1 MENIFWHVSDPRHA
15 DYGNFID
22 IEQITQLIGPSEDY
36 IKSFLIR
43 LTGRTIRQYGS
54 TFTDDHMACVPNR
67 NRDWLTC
74 SMPVKVAQQTFQV
87 PKFHVYGRPSSKMNY
102 IRTQYPLYISAD
114 AAAFIDYVGG
124 AAGKLPSHQFRANI
138 EEQSMREEI
147 RRNFKHIGI
156 YPEVIRARY
165 NITNQVGGK
174 STGNSQCTPQFLEQ
188 YYHARDLN
196 IFWKLYGGDI
206 VHKDWFYLLISF
218 IQYFASFAHI
228 AYINHMIG

>member
-43 LTGRTIRQYGS
+43 LTGRTIRQFGS

-74 SMPVKVAQQTFQV
+74 SMPAKVAQETFQI

-102 IRTQYPLYISAD
+102 IRTQYPLHINAD

-124 AAGKLPSHQFRANI
+124 AAGKLPSHQFRASI

-165 NITNQVGGK
+165 NITNQIGGK
-174 STGNSQCTPQFLEQ
+174 SAENSQCTPQFLEQ
-188 YYHARDLN
+188 YYHVRDLN

-206 VHKDWFYLLISF
+206 IHKDWFAIFKVGAKNHDYLF
-218 IQYFASFAHI
+218 
-228 AYINHMIG
+228 NHLKG